1 MIIVDFNQ
9 VMISNLMMQLGN
21 HTNVP
26 LEEGLFRHMVIN
38 SLRSYKQKFG
48 AEFGD
53 IIIACDDK
61 NYWRKKA
68 FPYYKANRKKNRDA
82 SEINWTMVFDTFN
95 TIKSEIKE
103 FFPYRVIQVE
113 TAEADDI
120 IASLV
125 FAFGKQLVNKDDEK
139 ILILSGDKDFV
150 QLHNYA
156 NVKQYDPVR
165 KKWITH
171 NDPSRFLFEHILKGD
186 VGDGIPNVLSDDDT
200 FVSNKRQKPLTQKKI
215 DHILNDGVVVLDSIA
230 DRNFRRNKQLVDLS
244 CIPNDLTQTII
255 DKYHQEGGKGRES
268 LFNYFIKFKLKHMME
283 NIGDF

>member
-48 AEFGD
+48 NEYGE

-61 NYWRKKA
+61 NYWRKKV
-68 FPYYKANRKKNRDA
+68 FPYYKANRKKNREA

-95 TIKSEIKE
+95 KIKTEIRE
-103 FFPYRVIQVE
+103 YFPYRVIQVE
-113 TAEADDI
+113 SAEADDI

-125 FAFGKQLVNKDDEK
+125 FAYGKQLVNGTEEK
-139 ILILSGDKDFV
+139 ILILSGDKDFI
-150 QLHNYA
+150 QLHLYA

-165 KKWITH
+165 KKWIAH
-171 NDPSRFLFEHILKGD
+171 NDPSKYLFEHILKGD
-186 VGDGIPNVLSDDDT
+186 TGDGIPNVLSDDDT

-215 DHILNDGVVVLDSIA
+215 DHILNDGIVVLDKTA
-230 DRNFRRNKQLVDLS
+230 DRNFLRNKQLVDLS
-244 CIPNDLTQTII
+244 SIPNDLTQAII
-255 DKYHQEGGKGRES
+255 DKYHQESNKSRDK
-268 LFNYFIKFKLKHMME
+268 LFNYFIKFKLKHLME
-283 NIGDF
+283 NVGEF